1 MGPVACNNT
10 QHDTNISPWHKPPNF
25 VSSRQKATITLIL
38 RLSETLGFSKLHEH
52 RASSV
57 GHRLSRDQGYLV
69 CLLCACLVCRL
80 HGPHLPRPPPPASY
94 PTFGIER
101 AMDQILS
108 PATASL
114 ENRLLARALL
124 YICCDDFP
132 SRQSDS

>member
-25 VSSRQKATITLIL
+25 VSSCLEATITLIP
-38 RLSETLGFSKLHEH
+38 RLSETLGFSKLH
-52 RASSV
+52 
-57 GHRLSRDQGYLV
+57 GHHVSGIGHMLSRDQGYLV